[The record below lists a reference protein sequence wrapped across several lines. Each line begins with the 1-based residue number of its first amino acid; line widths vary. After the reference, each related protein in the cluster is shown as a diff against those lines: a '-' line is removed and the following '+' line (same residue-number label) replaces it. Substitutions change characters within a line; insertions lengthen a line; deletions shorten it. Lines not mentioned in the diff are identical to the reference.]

1 MSVID
6 EYIKDTATPTQK
18 VELERIRSIVHK
30 LVPDAVETI
39 GYGIP
44 TFKYNGKN
52 LLHFAAFKNHMS
64 LFPTASPIAEL
75 KDQLK
80 PWATAKGTIQF
91 TEANPLPEKL
101 IKEIV
106 EYRLLSIPAPKK

>member
-6 EYIKDTATPTQK
+6 DYLDEHATPTQRI
-18 VELERIRSIVHK
+18 ELERIRKIVRE
-30 LVPDAVETI
+30 LVPDADEVI

-52 LLHFAAFKNHMS
+52 LVHFAAFKKHMS
-64 LFPTASPIAEL
+64 LFPTAAPIAEL
-75 KDQLK
+75 KNKLQ

-91 TEANPLPEKL
+91 TEDNPLPTEL

-106 EYRLLSIPAPKK
+106 NFRLQSIPGAAQ